1 MPRGRPRL
9 KGPRTPGGRLVTPA
23 RVPANDVVT
32 ARHAWYAR
40 HFGAKVAGDAH
51 DAIGRA
57 WAAGLLDN
65 DRIDPAALRDIGRRY
80 AHLHDRVFSATV
92 VKTATLDPMPKG
104 TSDGRA
110 DDPPG
115 ERYARLDA
123 IARDAGSKER
133 LAMRKLCTEP
143 TPDQDPPWL
152 ARLIHA
158 RAGGVSGEARDTMIL
173 AQAIRALLAM
183 AG

>member
-9 KGPRTPGGRLVTPA
+9 KGPRTANGRLAIPA
-23 RVPANDVVT
+23 RVPANDVIT

-40 HFGAKVAGDAH
+40 HFGAKAAGDAH

-57 WAAGLLDN
+57 WAAGLLEN
-65 DRIDPAALRDIGRRY
+65 PRIDPAALRDIGRRY
-80 AHLHDRVFSATV
+80 AHLHEIVFNATV
-92 VKTATLDPMPKG
+92 VKTSALEIVAKG
-104 TSDGRA
+104 TGDGRA

-115 ERYARLDA
+115 ERYARLDTL
-123 IARDAGSKER
+123 ARNAGSKER
-133 LAMRKLCTEP
+133 LAMRKLCIEP

-158 RAGGVSGEARDTMIL
+158 RAAGVASEARDMLIL
-173 AQAIRALLAM
+173 AQAARALLAM